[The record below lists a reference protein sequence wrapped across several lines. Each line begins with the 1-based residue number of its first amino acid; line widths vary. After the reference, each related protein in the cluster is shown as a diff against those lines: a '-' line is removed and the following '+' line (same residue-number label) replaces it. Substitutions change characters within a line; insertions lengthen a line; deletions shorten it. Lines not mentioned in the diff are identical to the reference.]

1 MTTPPHDHSLL
12 QERLRRQ
19 VEERRRRG
27 EYPPGLEEQLDR
39 HYLQILRGFDRQT
52 GPLADI
58 HSSLE
63 RLRHLSVVDPGRIE
77 TWSRNPLKR
86 FLHRLIGKLTI
97 RQTRGVLAQM
107 QDHYSAL
114 DDMLSAV
121 VDHLAA
127 SEDTGHISHLPQA
140 TGRASLDS
148 DRRLAAALDR
158 LSGCEDRLARLEAI
172 RDNPTA

>member
-1 MTTPPHDHSLL
+1 MIATPPDHSLL
-12 QERLRRQ
+12 QERLRQ
-19 VEERRRRG
+19 KVEERRQRG

-63 RLRHLSVVDPGRIE
+63 RLRHLSVVDPRRIE
-77 TWSRNPLKR
+77 TWSPNPLKR
-86 FLHRLIGKLTI
+86 LLHRLIGKLTI

-107 QDHYSAL
+107 QDHFSAL

-121 VDHLAA
+121 VNHLALTPAGGSA
-127 SEDTGHISHLPQA
+127 SDLPIA
-140 TGRASLDS
+140 AGLDM

-158 LSGCEDRLARLEAI
+158 LSGCEDRLDRLEA
-172 RDNPTA
+172 DLDHPTA